1 MRRIAT
7 LLKKDIIL
15 GFKDVFII
23 LELVFAV
30 VLVLLMLFVFPEDLN
45 TEETVFIYDEAG
57 VVEPFLDRLPEDI
70 AELSGDRF
78 VADRRAVIDGMVE
91 NRNAMGVVIERG
103 AADGPRYDV
112 ELLVQPYT
120 TSGMVDYIR
129 TELEDLFAVIAPPA
143 DAYPPDVYDSVRVT
157 ALTEG
162 MRDQIPFNQL
172 LLPTV
177 LLFMVGIVGLF
188 AMISLLGQER
198 ADQTIRAFRV
208 SPAGLWEFLTSKHL
222 VILLTGMATF
232 SILYIPLI
240 GLHGYLPS
248 LLLMA
253 LTIVFGSALG
263 TILGAFMTDPM
274 ASIGYVILLMMVLG
288 LPAISLFAPVFAPP
302 WLKLL
307 PSYYTL
313 HGLDAVMFGEGIS
326 RTYRQSVGMLA
337 VFAAGFSLLSGLVF
351 TRRTRKEA

>member
-23 LELVFAV
+23 LELGFSV
-30 VLVLLMLFVFPEDLN
+30 VLVLLMLFVFPEDIN

-57 VVEPFLDRLPEDI
+57 VLAGFVDQLPDEF
-70 AELSGDRF
+70 AELSGDLF
-78 VADRRAVIDGMVE
+78 VADREAVINGMVD
-91 NRNAMGVVIERG
+91 NRNAMGVVISPDVSGR
-103 AADGPRYDV
+103 ALYDV
-112 ELLVQPYT
+112 ELLTQPYT
-120 TSGMVDYIR
+120 TDGMAAYIR
-129 TELEDLFAVIAPPA
+129 TEIEDILSIITPPTG
-143 DAYPPDVYDSVRVT
+143 AYPVDVYEAVRVT
-157 ALTEG
+157 SLTEG
-162 MRDQIPFNQL
+162 LRDEIPFNQL

-177 LLFMVGIVGLF
+177 LLFMVGIIGLF

-208 SPAGLWEFLTSKHL
+208 APSGLWEFLASKHL
-222 VILLTGMATF
+222 VILITGMATF

-240 GLHGYLPS
+240 GLHGYLAA

-263 TILGAFMTDPM
+263 TLLGSYLTDPM
-274 ASIGYVILLMMVLG
+274 AAIGYVILLMMVLG
-288 LPAISLFAPVFAPP
+288 LPAISLFAPVFAPS
-302 WLKLL
+302 WLKIL

-313 HGLDAVMFGEGIS
+313 HGLDSVMFGDGIG
-326 RTYRQSVGMLA
+326 RTYWQSAGVLST
-337 VFAAGFSLLSGLVF
+337 FAGGFYLLSGLVF
-351 TRRTRKEA
+351 THQTRKEA